1 MQSAAADF
9 MQRFGTPDIVIAAAG
24 ISVGTLTEFA
34 DDLTVF
40 KAVMDINVLGM
51 VTTFQPFIVAMRKQG
66 SGVLA
71 GIGSVAGIRGLPGG
85 SAYSASKAAAI
96 TYLES
101 LRVELKGSGVAVTTV
116 NPGYIVTPMTA
127 VNPYPGRWRWSPNYC
142 ACYPAR
148 CTTGCFSTHRTSRAI
163 CRYKCPVRI
172 GYIINA
178 VNAANNYLT
187 SRASGMESQP
197 MSIAIILIDD
207 HPLTRL
213 GTARTL
219 EKTPGHQIHAGLA
232 GRPSQ
237 HRRYRVARPHPAG
250 RRWLESGGGTQKT
263 RYPFHH
269 AHHGG
274 RGF

>member
-1 MQSAAADF
+1 MKPLRVFITGASSGLGAALAQHYAAQGASLGLVGRRAEALHQVSQPFGNCACYPLDVRDSAAMQAAAADF

-40 KAVMDINVLGM
+40 KTVMDINVLGM

-127 VNPYPGRWRWSPNYC
+127 VNPYPMPFILRVEV
-142 ACYPAR
+142 AA
-148 CTTGCFSTHRTSRAI
+148 TKTARAI
-163 CRYKCPVRI
+163 
-172 GYIINA
+172 
-178 VNAANNYLT
+178 
-187 SRASGMESQP
+187 
-197 MSIAIILIDD
+197 
-207 HPLTRL
+207 
-213 GTARTL
+213 AR
-219 EKTPGHQIHAGLA
+219 
-232 GRPSQ
+232 R
-237 HRRYRVARPHPAG
+237 RRYVTLPWQMALVAKLLRLLPRVLYDRLFQHAPHKP
-250 RRWLESGGGTQKT
+250 RNL
-263 RYPFHH
+263 PL
-269 AHHGG
+269 
-274 RGF
+274 